1 MKSISERRENAIL
14 LVAYAS
20 LKAADESTNRENVYA
35 EAARIERIIAQE
47 YVEFKGD
54 VEYNQFALDFIKK
67 NAEEIV
73 YGDKYSFD
81 VAIADEYTD
90 LDVNQ
95 IIR

>member
-1 MKSISERRENAIL
+1 MKTITTRRENAVL

-20 LKAADESTNRENVYA
+20 LKAANESTDRENVYA

-54 VEYNQFALDFIKK
+54 VEYNQFALNFIKE
-67 NAEEIV
+67 NAAEIV

-81 VAIADEYTD
+81 VAIADEYTE
-90 LDVNQ
+90 LDVNTL
-95 IIR
+95 IR